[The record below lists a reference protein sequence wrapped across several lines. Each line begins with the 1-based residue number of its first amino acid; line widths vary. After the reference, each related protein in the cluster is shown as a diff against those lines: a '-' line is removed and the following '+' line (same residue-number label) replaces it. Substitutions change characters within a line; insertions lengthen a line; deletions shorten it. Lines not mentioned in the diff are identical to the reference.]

1 MRYLSQ
7 YHPERDLRYDL
18 EEEIKRSKALAANQ
32 RQPPGS
38 ALRRPVATNV
48 FGSDEPKL
56 TAVIN
61 FYEDLTNLLVPRVK
75 IEPGKYMG
83 LEETCY
89 TCVYTYMD
97 LDKLQNDEVG
107 PAKGKSKFILP
118 LLPDYRY

>member
-1 MRYLSQ
+1 M
-7 YHPERDLRYDL
+7 
-18 EEEIKRSKALAANQ
+18 ALAANQ
-32 RQPPGS
+32 RQPSGL
-38 ALRRPVATNV
+38 ALRRPINASV

-61 FYEDLTNLLVPRVK
+61 FYEDLTNLLLPKVK

-97 LDKLQNDEVG
+97 LNKLQNDEVE
-107 PAKGKSKFILP
+107 PAKGKSKFIFA
-118 LLPDYRY
+118 LLLDS